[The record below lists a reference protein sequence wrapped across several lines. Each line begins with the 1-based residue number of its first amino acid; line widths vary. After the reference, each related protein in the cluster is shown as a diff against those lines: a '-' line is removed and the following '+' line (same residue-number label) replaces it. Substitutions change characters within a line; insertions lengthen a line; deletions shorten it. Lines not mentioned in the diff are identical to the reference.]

1 MPDGAEFQAIHPEG
15 PDSNIDEGALDCYPP
30 SPVWG
35 DKAKLLVI
43 GMAFILALL
52 GFYLVRGAIS
62 IAALAALI
70 AFLVAPLIRFAH
82 RRLRMPK
89 GLALLIAYLLVFI
102 GTIAFGYLIVN
113 SVVASVIELDPIGRV
128 EDAREWLL
136 AEVDVEN
143 RLMLF
148 GLTIDMSSVIDS
160 LQPPANGDGTGGLVL
175 DAEAMVEWLGTG
187 LSGVRTVAGI
197 ITAIIT
203 SAIVTALVAMYLNAD
218 SRRMHE
224 GVIRNIPPGYER
236 DGLLMMRAQ
245 KSVWRGYLYG
255 QLVNSLITGF
265 LVFIVLMLV
274 GLPGAFL
281 FGAIMVVLNMIPTFG
296 PILAAIPGV
305 LGALLTGSTTWP
317 ELENFWFALIVAGI
331 YVLVVQLQANIIA
344 PRVMGAAVRLRPAV
358 VLIGLIVGFQVGGL
372 LGSLLAVP
380 IIASIRDIGVYI
392 WAKLLD
398 RDPFPDETAQV
409 IASE

>member
-1 MPDGAEFQAIHPEG
+1 MPDGPDFQAIHPEG

-43 GMAFILALL
+43 GMAFVLALL
-52 GFYLVRGAIS
+52 ALYLVRGAIS

-113 SVVASVIELDPIGRV
+113 SIVASVIELDPIGRV

-136 AEVDVEN
+136 MEVDAEN
-143 RLMLF
+143 RLVLF
-148 GLTIDMSSVIDS
+148 GLTIDMSGVIDS
-160 LQPPANGDGTGGLVL
+160 LQPPANGDGTGGFVL
-175 DAEAMVEWLGTG
+175 DAEAMLEWLGTG

-203 SAIVTALVAMYLNAD
+203 SAVVTALVAMYLNAD

-224 GVIRNIPPGYER
+224 GVVRNIPPGYER

-281 FGAIMVVLNMIPTFG
+281 FGSIMVVLLSLIHISEPT
-296 PILAAIPGV
+296 
-305 LGALLTGSTTWP
+305 
-317 ELENFWFALIVAGI
+317 
-331 YVLVVQLQANIIA
+331 
-344 PRVMGAAVRLRPAV
+344 RLC
-358 VLIGLIVGFQVGGL
+358 
-372 LGSLLAVP
+372 
-380 IIASIRDIGVYI
+380 
-392 WAKLLD
+392 
-398 RDPFPDETAQV
+398 
-409 IASE
+409 